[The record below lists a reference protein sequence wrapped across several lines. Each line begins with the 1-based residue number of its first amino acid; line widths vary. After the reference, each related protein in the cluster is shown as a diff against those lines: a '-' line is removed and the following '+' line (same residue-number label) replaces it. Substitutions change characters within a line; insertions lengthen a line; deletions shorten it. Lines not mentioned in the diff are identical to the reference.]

1 MTGTP
6 PGPARSPAPPAPP
19 APPPPATRES
29 RLFTRDFATL
39 SLAVLVFF
47 VAGGILLPV
56 TPLYTQEV
64 LLGDRI
70 AVGIVSGAFAVASLL
85 LRPFSG
91 RLSDRRGRRIALL
104 IGAAVSVVA
113 AVGHLAAV
121 SLPILIGMR
130 VLLGAGEA
138 LFFVAGLAAATD
150 LAPPNRR
157 GEAISLVSLSL
168 YLGIAVGPLMG
179 ELLLDASGYAAVW
192 ILTSALYLASVGL
205 SWIVPETLHRATD
218 AATAAGTAGNS
229 ADPPNA
235 QFRKHPLIH
244 PRGIVPGLLALCGV
258 WGMGPFFT
266 FVPLLV
272 EDLGIG
278 TSAPYLGAFAIA
290 VVVLRLFGA
299 RLPDRIGAAKLTGT
313 ALVATAIGLLISGLA
328 VAKLI
333 PVGEGLMLG
342 TVVFASGVAF
352 TMPAILAMAV
362 VGVAPDERGAVV
374 GTAGLFVDAAF
385 GLSPAVLGFI
395 ATLTDY
401 PATFLASAVIAGI
414 GAAYLLVRRPGE
426 GAPEIAAAPS
436 A

>member
-1 MTGTP
+1 MTGAAAGQ
-6 PGPARSPAPPAPP
+6 PGSGEA
-19 APPPPATRES
+19 
-29 RLFTRDFATL
+29 RLFTREFATL

-113 AVGHLAAV
+113 AIGHLAAFN
-121 SLPILIGMR
+121 LPILIGMR

-138 LFFVAGLAAATD
+138 LFFVGGLAAATD
-150 LAPPNRR
+150 LAPSHRR

-168 YLGIAVGPLMG
+168 YLGIAVGPLIG
-179 ELLLDASGYAAVW
+179 ELLLDASGYSAVW
-192 ILTSALYLASVGL
+192 ILTALLYLASIGL
-205 SWIVPETLHRATD
+205 SWIVPETLPATGATD
-218 AATAAGTAGNS
+218 DGAGDANGGPGTV
-229 ADPPNA
+229 P
-235 QFRKHPLIH
+235 RKRPLIH
-244 PRGIVPGLLALCGV
+244 PRGIVPGLLALCAV

-272 EDLGIG
+272 DDLGLG
-278 TSAPYLGAFAIA
+278 TSAPYFGAFAM
-290 VVVLRLFGA
+290 VVVALRLFGA
-299 RLPDRIGAAKLTGT
+299 RLPDRIGASTLTGT
-313 ALVATAIGLLISGLA
+313 ALVATAVGLLISGLA
-328 VAKLI
+328 VARFL

-342 TVVFASGVAF
+342 TVVFAAGVAF

-385 GLSPAVLGFI
+385 GLSPAVLGFL
-395 ATLTDY
+395 ATIIDY
-401 PATFLASAVIAGI
+401 PATFLASAVISAV
-414 GAAYLLVRRPGE
+414 GAAYLLIRKPRAGVPERVVPPPRP
-426 GAPEIAAAPS
+426 PAARSAPS